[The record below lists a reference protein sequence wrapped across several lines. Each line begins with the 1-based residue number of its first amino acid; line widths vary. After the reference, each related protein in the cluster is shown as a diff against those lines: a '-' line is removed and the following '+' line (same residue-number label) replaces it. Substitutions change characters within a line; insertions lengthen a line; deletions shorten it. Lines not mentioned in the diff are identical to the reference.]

1 MRADPSLASPS
12 SLPCPGCAAELKAA
26 ALAEF
31 LWVCPVCG
39 YHFPLAAHQR
49 LEQIA
54 DRGSFVEW
62 DAGVGSRD
70 LLEFVDRIP
79 YHERLRLA
87 RERTGLKEA
96 VLTGVAKIGGHG
108 VALGVFDFR
117 FMGGSMGCAVGE
129 KLARLFGRAATRG
142 LPVLL
147 VIASGGARMQEGC
160 YALMQMGKVTA
171 AAVCFKRG
179 NLPYVALLA
188 NPTTGGVAA
197 SIAYQADLVL
207 AEPGAVIGFAGRRV
221 IEDTIKMRLP
231 AGAQRA
237 EALQERGFVDIV
249 VPRPQLAPMLARLFG
264 LLGAGEKGGPA
275 TGGAQGKDDGSG
287 AAEDVERL

>member
-1 MRADPSLASPS
+1 MPADPNPASPS
-12 SLPCPGCAAELKAA
+12 SLPCPGCAAELKVA
-26 ALAEF
+26 ALAEL
-31 LWVCPVCG
+31 LWVCPACG
-39 YHFPLAAHQR
+39 YHFPLAARQR

-54 DRGSFVEW
+54 DRGSFAEW
-62 DAGVGSRD
+62 DPGVGSRD
-70 LLEFVDRIP
+70 LLGFVDRIP

-87 RERTGLKEA
+87 RERTGLREA
-96 VLTGVAKIGGHG
+96 VLTGAAKIGGYA
-108 VALGVFDFR
+108 VAVGVFDFR

-129 KLARLFGRAATRG
+129 KLARLFGRAAARG

-147 VIASGGARMQEGC
+147 VVASGGARMQEGC

-171 AAVCFKRG
+171 AAVSFKRG
-179 NLPYVALLA
+179 NLPYVALLT

-207 AEPGAVIGFAGRRV
+207 AEPGAVIGFAGKRV

-249 VPRPQLAPMLARLFG
+249 VPRPQVAPMLARLFG
-264 LLGAGEKGGPA
+264 LLGAGEQGGPGPQA
-275 TGGAQGKDDGSG
+275 AKGEDDGSG
-287 AAEDVERL
+287 AAEDGDRF

>member
-1 MRADPSLASPS
+1 MPADTIRAPFS

-31 LWVCPVCG
+31 LWVCPACG
-39 YHFPLAAHQR
+39 HHFPLAARQR

-54 DRGSFVEW
+54 DRGSFTEW
-62 DAGVGSRD
+62 DAEVGSLD
-70 LLEFVDRIP
+70 LLNFVDRMP

-87 RERTGLKEA
+87 RERTSLKEA
-96 VLTGVAKIGGHG
+96 VLTGAARIGGHS
-108 VALGVFDFR
+108 VAVGVFDFR

-129 KLARLFGRAATRG
+129 KLARLFGRAAARG

-147 VIASGGARMQEGC
+147 VVASGGARMQEGC

-171 AAVCFKRG
+171 AAVSFKRAT
-179 NLPYVALLA
+179 LPYVALLTD
-188 NPTTGGVAA
+188 PTTGGVAA
-197 SIAYQADLVL
+197 SIAYQADIVL
-207 AEPGAVIGFAGRRV
+207 AEPGAVIGFAGKRV

-249 VPRPQLAPMLARLFG
+249 VPRPQLAPMLARLFA
-264 LLGAGEKGGPA
+264 LLGASEQGGPGPQA
-275 TGGAQGKDDGSG
+275 AEGKDDGSG
-287 AAEDVERL
+287 AAEGVERS